1 MTHPA
6 RILIPLFVIS
16 FGTVMA
22 IAIRLQ
28 LRIWDVIP

>member
-1 MTHPA
+1 MVHPA
-6 RILIPLFVIS
+6 RILIPLFVLA

-28 LRIWDVIP
+28 IRIWEFTP